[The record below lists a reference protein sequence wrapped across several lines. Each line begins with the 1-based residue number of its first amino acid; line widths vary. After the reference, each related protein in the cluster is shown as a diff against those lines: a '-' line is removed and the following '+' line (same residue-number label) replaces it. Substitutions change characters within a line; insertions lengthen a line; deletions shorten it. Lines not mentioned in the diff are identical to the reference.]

1 MITNPAVTSPRG
13 SSCTVLVVDD
23 MEANRA
29 LLARR
34 LERSNYSVISVDS
47 GQAALLAVEQWQP
60 DIILLDYM
68 MPQMSGIEVLH
79 KLRSDPSTRDIP
91 VIMVTARV
99 ESSATIEALSAGAD
113 DYVTKPID
121 FEVLRARIETHLSK
135 RSSTSGLRIANAA
148 LDERVTRRS
157 LAIADL
163 EEELKKETELRKKL
177 ERTLAEQTSGAPAG
191 QAQPSSPAQGDLAD
205 LLKRAAERF
214 DFVFEMARMGRPPN
228 LAQMVEVKTLLERA
242 TGLVAGSTQPLDG

>member
-1 MITNPAVTSPRG
+1 MITNSAAMAAKG
-13 SSCTVLVVDD
+13 SGRTVLVVDD

-34 LERSNYSVISVDS
+34 LERSDYSVVSVDS
-47 GQAALLAVEQWQP
+47 GQAALDVVAKDQP

-79 KLRSDPSTRDIP
+79 TLRSDPATRDIP

-121 FEVLRARIETHLSK
+121 FEVLKARIETHLSK

-163 EEELKKETELRKKL
+163 EEELKKETELRKTL
-177 ERTLAEQTSGAPAG
+177 ERTLAERPLPVNVTPPA
-191 QAQPSSPAQGDLAD
+191 ASNAD
-205 LLKRAAERF
+205 LSKLLTRAAERF
-214 DFVFEMARMGRPPN
+214 EFVFEMARMGRPPN
-228 LAQMVEVKTLLERA
+228 LAQMAEIKTLLDQANTMVQDAPDR
-242 TGLVAGSTQPLDG
+242 